1 MPPARVK
8 AADAWPPNCVSS
20 LEPCESFLSRSPRSR
35 RCWLVASAADVAR
48 VNQLAQVNRWF
59 RVDYV
64 EPIATK
70 EDAHVARPAG
80 IASVDAAEIGFY
92 TRAGDVETV
101 PLRLV
106 KGVTV
111 KERASG
117 VAAGAGVGLV
127 AGVLVVG
134 SVTLLASAVHPGGFP
149 DSGDPN
155 PPPCDSCV
163 AKTVAFFI
171 GVPTVVGCIVGY
183 FKGGRRTFDFGHAR

>member
-1 MPPARVK
+1 MRGIP
-8 AADAWPPNCVSS
+8 
-20 LEPCESFLSRSPRSR
+20 
-35 RCWLVASAADVAR
+35 VASAAFALLLGGCEHERLPPPLTAGDVAR
-48 VNQLAQVNRWF
+48 INQMAHENRWF
-59 RVDYV
+59 RVEYV

-70 EDAHVARPAG
+70 EDAHVARPTG
-80 IASVDAAEIGFY
+80 IASVDAAVIAFH

-101 PLRLV
+101 PLDLV

-117 VAAGAGVGLV
+117 VAAGAGIGLG

-134 SVTLLASAVHPGGFP
+134 SVAVLASGVHPGGFP

-163 AKTVAFFI
+163 AKAVAFFV

-183 FKGGRRTFDFGHAR
+183 FTGGRRTFDFGRAR